1 MCDTVDLSQHS
12 TACKF
17 YLRFQAGLDHIK
29 LMISLVVTEHFQ
41 YTKSVVEIKGD
52 ETTKLAERSGDD
64 LVAIRIIEGNR
75 VDDVPMPFKSK

>member
-1 MCDTVDLSQHS
+1 M
-12 TACKF
+12 
-17 YLRFQAGLDHIK
+17 K
-29 LMISLVVTEHFQ
+29 LIISLVSAEHFK
-41 YTKSVVEIKGD
+41 YIKSVVEIKGD